1 MEDTH
6 NGASNHQPPKP
17 EEESVEKQQPRRIST
32 ALDPLMH
39 VWFNRLRNT
48 EHSRVCSGLEF
59 LAAMTLVGSSSK
71 DDDPPSKSSSS
82 RDNHD
87 FHDRLGACFDLF
99 DFEHSGNLDMDVVT
113 LLLKT
118 SLQGLRKVTRGFSD
132 DDSMYFELE
141 SLSRRLQDLVH
152 ETCKKD
158 NSSSSSSSSRSKDIV
173 TTEEIHQKTT
183 DDRDDRDDDDDPQ
196 VHRRR
201 RRRRRSRASSSPD
214 QVSRPSTHQRLK
226 KQDFVHFIL
235 TCAEMQPI
243 LSKLRQIHDPRR
255 RDREKTFRNNSNQR
269 QTEESHVDFHID
281 HHSSSSIATT
291 KCRTKNERKLM
302 VEIQEL
308 KKACLRS
315 EEQLK
320 TIQLELEREQ
330 RLRRRQQHQQ
340 QEEEEGLE
348 AQQVTAETP
357 TIMPKNLERTTT
369 IKQDHNDPRSIFQY
383 EKALIQFQAIVRG
396 VTLRKNARRFVQ
408 ALVLIQSHFRGRRS
422 RQDFYQRPKIEKILG
437 FRLVKGTRV
446 IEFDIQWQDTT
457 SSVEDET
464 TPGHRSYY
472 STKDA
477 LKWTHE
483 RKIVECYELE
493 HQDEIQ
499 KMMPIAVSM
508 YPECRKA
515 LWAPQPEEEDEPEPA
530 TTTPEIEEDIREE
543 EEECEVEL
551 IVDHRL
557 IEDETLEYRVRWAGG
572 SSPDEDEWF
581 SREDLVDAGGNTPI
595 LLHTYE
601 NDHHLELHQWL

>member
-6 NGASNHQPPKP
+6 NGASNHHQPPKP
-17 EEESVEKQQPRRIST
+17 EEESVEKQQPRLIST

-71 DDDPPSKSSSS
+71 DDDPPPKSSS
-82 RDNHD
+82 REFD

-118 SLQGLRKVTRGFSD
+118 SLQGLRKTTKGFSD
-132 DDSMYFELE
+132 DDSMNFELE
-141 SLSRRLQDLVH
+141 SLRRRLQDLVH
-152 ETCKKD
+152 KTCEKD
-158 NSSSSSSSSRSKDIV
+158 DSSSSSKDIV
-173 TTEEIHQKTT
+173 TTEEEHQKTT
-183 DDRDDRDDDDDPQ
+183 NDDDRDDDDDDPQ
-196 VHRRR
+196 VHRR

-243 LSKLRQIHDPRR
+243 LSKLRQIHDPSTPQR
-255 RDREKTFRNNSNQR
+255 RDREKSFRNNTNQR
-269 QTEESHVDFHID
+269 ETEESHVDFHID

-302 VEIQEL
+302 AEIQEL
-308 KKACLRS
+308 QKACLRS

-320 TIQLELEREQ
+320 TMQLELEREQ
-330 RLRRRQQHQQ
+330 QLRRQQHHHH

-348 AQQVTAETP
+348 VQQVTAETP
-357 TIMPKNLERTTT
+357 TMMPKSLERTTT
-369 IKQDHNDPRSIFQY
+369 IKQDHNDPRSTFQY

-437 FRLVKGTRV
+437 FRLVKGTCV
-446 IEFDIQWQDTT
+446 IEFDIQWQDTK

-464 TPGHRSYY
+464 TPGTRHRSYY
-472 STKDA
+472 STKNA

-508 YPECRKA
+508 YPECRKT
-515 LWAPQPEEEDEPEPA
+515 LAPQPEEDEPEPA
-530 TTTPEIEEDIREE
+530 TTPEIEEDIREE

-557 IEDETLEYRVRWAGG
+557 IEDETLEYRVHWAGG